1 MSLHLRPRTL
11 TMKVDLYDDRDRARF
26 CRAAA
31 DQLGVDPEALARD
44 LDDLTELLEHRRDEL
59 RAGHDAAGAHAAGP
73 DARRAEHLDRM
84 TPARRRA
91 AEALLARPDL
101 IQRLTALLGRAGIV
115 GEERN
120 RTLLLLATSSY
131 KSDKPLHVLIQ
142 GSSGSGKT
150 RLLDVVANCL
160 PTEDVRR
167 YTRVTDNA
175 LYNQPPDF
183 FRHTAFLL
191 EDLDGL
197 REEAEYAYREL
208 QSLGV
213 IRVVKSVKDDRTGQI
228 SGAEAL
234 TRGPVA
240 SAACTTRGSVYEDN
254 LSRCLVVA
262 VDESPAQTARVVN
275 YQDRCASG
283 AVDPDE
289 IAAARQLIAD
299 AVRLLEPC
307 AVVNPF
313 AGRVALPDGVHKA
326 RRLHE
331 LYLAFVAQVAWW
343 HQRQRERD
351 ARGRLVATA
360 HDLRQA
366 AEVLFEAILL
376 KADELDGS
384 LRRFYEAVKDHLA
397 GTEQDTFA
405 QRELRAAVGVSQT
418 LCSRRCAAL
427 VAAEYLTVEYPGNN
441 RRKRYRL
448 CDPDDYGALRQRIR
462 RHLDRQVDALAG
474 DAADDQLAADARD
487 VKRDAR
493 RLDAEA
499 ADLAE
504 RARRIDDRHADRRR
518 D

>member
-1 MSLHLRPRTL
+1 MSQHHRPRTL

-26 CRAAA
+26 LRAAA
-31 DQLGVDPEALARD
+31 EQLGVDPEALARD
-44 LDDLTELLEHRRDEL
+44 LDDLTELLEHRRDEM
-59 RAGHDAAGAHAAGP
+59 RAQRDAGGSAAGP
-73 DARRAEHLDRM
+73 EARRAEHLARM
-84 TPARRRA
+84 TPERRRA

-101 IQRLTALLGRAGIV
+101 IARLTALLGHAGIV

-131 KSDKPLHVLIQ
+131 KHDRPLHVLIQ

-160 PTEDVRR
+160 PAEDVRR

-208 QSLGV
+208 QSLGF

-283 AVDPDE
+283 SVDPDE

-331 LYLAFVAQVAWW
+331 LYLAFVAQVTWW

-366 AEVLFEAILL
+366 AEVLFEAIVL

-397 GTEQDTFA
+397 GTGRETFT
-405 QRELRAAVGVSQT
+405 QRGLRAAAGVSQT

-427 VAAEYLTVEYPGNN
+427 VAAEYLSVEYPGNN

-474 DAADDQLAADARD
+474 DATTADQLAADARD